1 MLTDKS
7 TDIELWIAIKE
18 NQLKG
23 FNILFDRYWCN
34 VYSTAFYYLKDADAC
49 TEISHDIFLNIWN
62 RRQALN
68 IQSIKSY
75 LVTSARYHVFKRKQG
90 IRSIDLKYIQD
101 YKSVD
106 LQTVKNSGEESFNY
120 QELEADINSFLEE
133 LPSRVRE
140 IFILSR
146 REHLSNQEIASRL
159 SISKRTVENQITNAL
174 KHLRMSLKHISI
186 VIMLQILE

>member
-7 TDIELWIAIKE
+7 TDIELWIAIQDNK
-18 NQLKG
+18 LKG
-23 FNILFDRYWCN
+23 FNILFDRYWSKI
-34 VYSTAFYYLKDADAC
+34 YTTAFYHLKDAEAC

-90 IRSIDLKYIQD
+90 IRSIDLKYIED